1 MGVGKTSVCR
11 IIKRKLDNAVFLDG
25 DWLWDSDPFRVTKE
39 TKTMVM
45 DNICHVLNNFLRCS
59 EYKNIIFC
67 WVMHEQDIIDQILA
81 RIDTKK
87 CKILKISL
95 ICDKEILKDRLQ
107 IDINNGI
114 RSGDIITRSLEHL
127 TFYNKLNT
135 YKIDTAGK
143 DPDKVSDEILKIS
156 SIVNEILNKC

>member
-11 IIKRKLDNAVFLDG
+11 IMKRKLDNAVFLDG
-25 DWLWDSDPFRVTKE
+25 DWLWDSDPFRVTEE

-81 RIDTKK
+81 RIDTRK

-95 ICDKEILKDRLQ
+95 ICNKEILKDRLQ

-114 RSGDIITRSLEHL
+114 RSGDIITRSLEYL
-127 TFYNKLNT
+127 TFYKKLNT
-135 YKIDTAGK
+135 YKIDTAEK
-143 DPDKVSDEILKIS
+143 DPDKVCDEILKIS
-156 SIVNEILNKC
+156 AQ